1 MRKGSKHTQETIEKI
16 RIIKKAQGGHTHSEE
31 SKAKIRTSKLGS
43 RNPNYGKQPSAETRR
58 KLSLSRTGTK
68 NHQWGKPRT
77 KEVRAKIS
85 ASLKGS
91 NSPNYGKPRDDAIVR
106 KVMLSNRVR
115 PNKAELKLQE
125 ILDRYFPKQWKFVG
139 DGEVI
144 IGGLCPDFIN
154 VNNEKTLLE
163 LYGSYWHSSK
173 LLRNWK
179 STELGRIMHYNSYG
193 FKCLI
198 IWEKEL
204 GNEDALI
211 RKIKTYGKHTRS

>member
-1 MRKGSKHTQETIEKI
+1 MRKGSKHTPETIEKL
-16 RIIKKAQGGHTHSEE
+16 REAGRKQGGHPHSEE
-31 SKAKIRTSKLGS
+31 SKAKIHASKLGS
-43 RNPNYGKQPSAETRR
+43 RNPNYGKHPSAETHR
-58 KLSLSRTGTK
+58 KLSLSRIGSKNSFYGRHHSAETREKIRLAGLGEK
-68 NHQWGKPRT
+68 NH
-77 KEVRAKIS
+77 
-85 ASLKGS
+85 
-91 NSPNYGKPRDDAIVR
+91 NYGKPRDDAIVR

-198 IWEKEL
+198 VWEKEL
-204 GNEDALI
+204 SNEEALI
-211 RKIKTYGKHTRS
+211 RKIKTHGKHTRS